1 MSQILM
7 RKRKTK
13 MAKIRLRKAN
23 YRAKRRVEKARKG
36 IRKTRINRPNRTLH
50 AAAQMVNASFS
61 DKLEITRINIA
72 YLTSVL

>member
-1 MSQILM
+1 
-7 RKRKTK
+7 

-23 YRAKRRVEKARKG
+23 YRVKRREEKTRKG

-61 DKLEITRINIA
+61 DKLKITELNLA
-72 YLTSVL
+72 YLTLIFNSFKLQEV